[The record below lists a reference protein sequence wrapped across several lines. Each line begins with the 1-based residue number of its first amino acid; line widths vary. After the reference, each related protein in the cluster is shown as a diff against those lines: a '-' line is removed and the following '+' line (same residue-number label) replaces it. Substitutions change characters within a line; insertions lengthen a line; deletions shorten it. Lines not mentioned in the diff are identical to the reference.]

1 MNNTLVKSGEVRP
14 RTLLNTVLGLTSH
27 DLTNV
32 IYRVVAGKE
41 NAGLGTLVYTFP
53 AQHLLYQHSSINEM
67 LLPNDLW
74 LKTVPFREPSLKPQ
88 SFGGNISLEV
98 WVGGTF
104 LREPVPPTQTS
115 NYMLSVRSD

>member
-1 MNNTLVKSGEVRP
+1 MIGYPKGSITYSFTLPRPLLVNNTLVKSGEVRP

-53 AQHLLYQHSSINEM
+53 AQHLL
-67 LLPNDLW
+67 
-74 LKTVPFREPSLKPQ
+74 
-88 SFGGNISLEV
+88 
-98 WVGGTF
+98 
-104 LREPVPPTQTS
+104 TS
-115 NYMLSVRSD
+115 TPR

>member
-1 MNNTLVKSGEVRP
+1 VNNTLVKSGEVRP

-41 NAGLGTLVYTFP
+41 NAGLGMCKQGFP
-53 AQHLLYQHSSINEM
+53 AQLLHQPHSINEM

-74 LKTVPFREPSLKPQ
+74 FKPLAYKARLKPR
-88 SFGGNISLEV
+88 SFGGNISY
-98 WVGGTF
+98 
-104 LREPVPPTQTS
+104 R
-115 NYMLSVRSD
+115 

>member
-1 MNNTLVKSGEVRP
+1 MCPQGQSSQYSKLLVNNTLVKICEVRP

-74 LKTVPFREPSLKPQ
+74 LKTVPFREPSLTT
-88 SFGGNISLEV
+88 II
-98 WVGGTF
+98 W
-104 LREPVPPTQTS
+104 R
-115 NYMLSVRSD
+115 